1 MTVQPDIEKLDEQ
14 IQRLKQAA
22 LALSEMGDQFPAVK
36 RNTARILVSIKI
48 MEINVSDVVR
58 LKIPEHTGT
67 APTRTVM
74 DCPDGKG
81 AKPS

>member
-1 MTVQPDIEKLDEQ
+1 MTAQPDIEKLDEQ

-36 RNTARILVSIKI
+36 KNAARVLASVKM

-58 LKIPEHTGT
+58 LTE
-67 APTRTVM
+67 
-74 DCPDGKG
+74 PDIT
-81 AKPS
+81 PPL

>member
-1 MTVQPDIEKLDEQ
+1 MTAQPDIEKLDEQ

-36 RNTARILVSIKI
+36 RNTARVLSSIKM

-58 LKIPEHTGT
+58 LTE
-67 APTRTVM
+67 
-74 DCPDGKG
+74 PDITL
-81 AKPS
+81 PVQR

>member
-36 RNTARILVSIKI
+36 RNAARILVSVK
-48 MEINVSDVVR
+48 MLEINVSDVVR
-58 LKIPEHTGT
+58 LTIPEHTGT